1 MDTIVAILGR
11 IFFQSMVL
19 VGSRHVVAVLL
30 VWFSPRGSW

>member
-11 IFFQSMVL
+11 IFIQLMVP

-30 VWFSPRGSW
+30 VWFPPLGSW